1 VCFDTVSANHSI
13 PSNVSSCSSNSIAR
27 LLSFRLIDDREYLT
41 NKFPNG
47 YEGYEESKQHRDR
60 EFSDEI
66 DEIDEA

>member
-1 VCFDTVSANHSI
+1 M
-13 PSNVSSCSSNSIAR
+13 
-27 LLSFRLIDDREYLT
+27 SFRLIDDLEYLT

-47 YEGYEESKQHRDR
+47 YEGHEESKQHRDR